1 MVRWH
6 EEGCS
11 LQIQWGLEKKRKNKA
26 KLLFCFFLY
35 LSAPGILNLEY
46 LQSNKWSQWSSLWG
60 RVALLEAEQHEGLL
74 VAYVKARNNF
84 QPLIAT
90 FIDYIFLLTAFQ
102 GQSNS
107 LLLCKQCFCWQFWR
121 GLFQEKATTA
131 QSWDIRIAQNSLRYH
146 VVVLREQLNSVDNL
160 VLTGGYWGKTAI
172 FGRWGNA
179 LFDFLPALLFL
190 HSVKWLPIKYVLFL
204 CFRLHRSWGRHSA
217 AFLWCR
223 E

>member
-11 LQIQWGLEKKRKNKA
+11 LQIQWGLEKKKKNKA

-60 RVALLEAEQHEGLL
+60 RVALLEAEQHEELL

-160 VLTGGYWGKTAI
+160 VLVGGTEE
-172 FGRWGNA
+172 RQQ
-179 LFDFLPALLFL
+179 FLEDEGTLCLISCL
-190 HSVKWLPIKYVLFL
+190 HCYFCIV
-204 CFRLHRSWGRHSA
+204 
-217 AFLWCR
+217 
-223 E
+223 